1 MKLENKTALITG
13 GSRGLGKAIA
23 IKFAEMGADIVINY
37 ACSEENLE
45 KGLKEA
51 EETKKEIEEIGRKAI
66 IIRADISDFE
76 EAKRL
81 VDEAVEEFG
90 NINILVNNAGITRD
104 KLIMKMTEEDFDSV
118 INVNL
123 KGTFNVTKSLI
134 RGMLKTKDCSIINI
148 SSVVGVAGNPGQTN
162 YAASKAGINGF
173 TKALAKEVAKK
184 NIRVNSIAPG
194 FIQTDMT
201 DKLSEDIIDE
211 YKRNIPLGRLGSPED
226 VANVAGFLASEDS
239 KYITGQVLIVD
250 GGLFI

>member
-1 MKLENKTALITG
+1 MKLENKVALITG

-23 IKFAEMGADIVINY
+23 IKLASMGSDIVINY
-37 ACSEENLE
+37 ACSEENAEL
-45 KGLKEA
+45 GLKEA
-51 EETKKEIEEIGRKAI
+51 EETKKEVEELGRKALV
-66 IIRADISDFE
+66 IRADISKFD

-81 VDEAVEEFG
+81 VDEAVEKFG

-201 DKLSEDIIDE
+201 DKLSDEIIEE
-211 YKRNIPLGRLGSPED
+211 YKKNIPLGRLGSPED
-226 VANVAGFLASEDS
+226 VANVAGFLASDDS
-239 KYITGQVLIVD
+239 KYITGQILIVD